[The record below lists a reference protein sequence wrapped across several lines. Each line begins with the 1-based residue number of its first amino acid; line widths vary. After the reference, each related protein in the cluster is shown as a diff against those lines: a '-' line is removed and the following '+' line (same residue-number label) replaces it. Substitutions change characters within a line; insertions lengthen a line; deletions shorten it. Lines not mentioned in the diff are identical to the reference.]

1 MPHTPRPWTT
11 DENSDANLFRSALGM
26 NKVGKM
32 ESKVYMYANRY
43 PLEECS
49 KFFGAMEGYGAQMP
63 R

>member
-1 MPHTPRPWTT
+1 
-11 DENSDANLFRSALGM
+11 M

-32 ESKVYMYANRY
+32 ESKVSMYANRY

-49 KFFGAMEGYGAQMP
+49 KLFGAMEGYGAQMP

>member
-1 MPHTPRPWTT
+1 
-11 DENSDANLFRSALGM
+11 M

-32 ESKVYMYANRY
+32 ESKVYMYANRH